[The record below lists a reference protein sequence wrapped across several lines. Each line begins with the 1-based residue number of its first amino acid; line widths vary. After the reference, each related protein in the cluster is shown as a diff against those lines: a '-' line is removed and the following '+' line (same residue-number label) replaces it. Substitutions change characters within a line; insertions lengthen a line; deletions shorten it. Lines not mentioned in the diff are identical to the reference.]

1 MPRVHRAAAHRVVPG
16 LVKVAPAPPSTQLA
30 GGNSSQVYL
39 IPELIV
45 IWFVMWLRS
54 LAIWLTLVLGSKAD
68 VNHSWELLKGLVD
81 PIAGQLFAGLFL
93 QLSGHILSRR
103 LPFRVVLKSKPYILL
118 GRLLPGCRVAPR
130 VKAAKLLAFAQM
142 LLM

>member
-1 MPRVHRAAAHRVVPG
+1 MPG

-45 IWFVMWLRS
+45 TWFVAGSRL
-54 LAIWLTLVLGSKAD
+54 LAIWLTVVSGSKAA
-68 VNHSWELLKGLVD
+68 VNHRWELLKGFDD
-81 PIAGQLFAGLFL
+81 PVAGQLFAGLFF

-103 LPFRVVLKSKPYILL
+103 LSFRALLKSKPYILL

-142 LLM
+142 LFM